1 MSTPARRP
9 GSLTGRVVLTL
20 VASFGAVFA
29 VLLAVLSY
37 QAFAAGTGDIDKTL
51 LANARAM
58 STGLEH
64 GRSDDAARALI
75 AIFEASGHEAA
86 DRAVPPVHLRLARRD
101 GGFEAATTGAPP
113 LEVATVPDGI
123 GGRTIDGVTY
133 RTYSVAGDIWRVVV
147 IDAAQARDWSVI
159 RENGVELAFY
169 VGLALPIVL
178 VPIGLAVI
186 TGLAPLRRL
195 SATVAARAPEDM
207 APLPPARTYRELQPL
222 EAALDRQ
229 FARAADSIRREKAF
243 VHDAA
248 HELRTPL
255 AVIATQAHLLA
266 GAQGDDRALALKRLE
281 DSITRA
287 SHLAQQLLRLADAD
301 AVARAERVTV
311 DLMDLLRDALATLAE
326 RADRQHTELS
336 LEGPEQ
342 ANLRADPHALR
353 SIVDNLLDNALRYG
367 GPGGAVAARLALE
380 ADHWTLRIADRGP
393 GLDITQRERA
403 FERFWRGASG
413 TQPGSGLGLAIVRE
427 ATRALGGSVRL
438 DAGDDG
444 IGCVAVVTWPTDP
457 PVRPGADATA
467 ERRAPRFGAG

>member
-20 VASFGAVFA
+20 VASFAAVFA

-75 AIFEASGHEAA
+75 AIFEAS
-86 DRAVPPVHLRLARRD
+86 DQAVPPVHLRLARRD
-101 GGFEAATTGAPP
+101 GGFELGTTGAPP

-123 GGRTIDGVTY
+123 GARTIDGV
-133 RTYSVAGDIWRVVV
+133 AGDLWRVVV
-147 IDAAQARDWSVI
+147 IDAARARDWSVI
-159 RENGVELAFY
+159 RENGLELAFY

-178 VPIGLAVI
+178 VPIGLAVF

-207 APLPPARTYRELQPL
+207 DPLPPARTYRELQPL
-222 EAALDRQ
+222 EAALNRQ

-266 GAQGDDRALALKRLE
+266 GAQGDDRALALRRLE

-287 SHLAQQLLRLADAD
+287 SHLAHQLLRLANAD
-301 AVARAERVTV
+301 AVARAERVPV
-311 DLMDLLRDALATLAE
+311 DLMDLLRDAMATLAE
-326 RADRQHTELS
+326 RAHRQRTELS
-336 LEGPEQ
+336 LDGPDS
-342 ANLRADPHALR
+342 ASLRADPHALR

-367 GPGGAVAARLALE
+367 GPGGAVAVRLSLE
-380 ADHWTLRIADRGP
+380 AGHWTLRVADRGP
-393 GLDITQRERA
+393 GLDVALRERA
-403 FERFWRGASG
+403 FERFWRGACG

-427 ATRALGGSVRL
+427 AVRVLGGSVRL
-438 DAGDDG
+438 DAGEDG
-444 IGCVAVVTWPTDP
+444 VGCVAVVAWPVDP
-457 PVRPGADATA
+457 PDRPRLEPPAGGPDPRTTA
-467 ERRAPRFGAG
+467 A